1 MSNSFIFYRGFADTI
16 KLAPREDR
24 LNLFEYLCGCALG
37 DIEID
42 DVPYPMNLT
51 VKSMLASVEA
61 SRQRYEKAVER
72 GKKGGRPSKQSF
84 TPPEIWIPEVLEYG
98 IPKAAEKLDIDA
110 SSLYRWVKGSDDS
123 RLAEVQSRLKSN
135 DRQEQKKQAYDPTVD
150 WSKSED

>member
-24 LNLFEYLCGCALG
+24 LQLFEYLCSCALG

-42 DVPYPMNLT
+42 DVPYPMNMT

-61 SRQRYEKAVER
+61 SRHRYEKAVER
-72 GKKGGRPSKQSF
+72 GKKGGRPK
-84 TPPEIWIPEVLEYG
+84 IWVDREE
-98 IPKAAEKLDIDA
+98 AEKLYAESNSWKYVAEKLGVSQDK
-110 SSLYRWVKGSDDS
+110 LYRCRMAWKYRDKEEKEHRG
-123 RLAEVQSRLKSN
+123 
-135 DRQEQKKQAYDPTVD
+135 EQQKEYDPTVD